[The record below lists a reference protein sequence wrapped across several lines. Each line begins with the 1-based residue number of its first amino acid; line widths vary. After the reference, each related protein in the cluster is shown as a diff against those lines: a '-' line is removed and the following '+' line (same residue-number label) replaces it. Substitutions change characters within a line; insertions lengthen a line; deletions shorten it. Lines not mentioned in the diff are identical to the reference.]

1 MSIPLPGTIQTNARA
16 PRSRRLT
23 RALRNAVALLIIYG
37 NVAVALQP
45 AALRRAGL
53 RVPRPAILH
62 DAFLMTGMFS
72 SYSLTNSDFV
82 LLGQRTQAGLAQDRG
97 QWIRLRL
104 RDHFVS
110 RHGVV
115 FTQLFAAHHWDVL
128 GVGAQRRAWAFLARR
143 IRERHNRL
151 HPERAVARVRIG
163 SVEWP
168 QSPLGYRAAKDAG
181 PVHSRIWYSEAKR

>member
-1 MSIPLPGTIQTNARA
+1 MTIAPPRTPPQSARA
-16 PRSRRLT
+16 SRAGRLT
-23 RALRNAVALLIIYG
+23 RALRNAVAVLIIYG

-45 AALRRAGL
+45 AALRRIGL
-53 RVPRPAILH
+53 RVPRPAVLH
-62 DAFLMTGMFS
+62 DAFLMTGMFG

-82 LLGQRTQAGLAQDRG
+82 LLGQRTQAGLTQDRG
-97 QWIRLRL
+97 RWIRLHL
-104 RDHFVS
+104 RDHFAS

-115 FTQLFAAHHWDVL
+115 FTQLIAAHHWDVL
-128 GVGAQRRAWAFLARR
+128 GTGAQRRAWAFLSQR

-168 QSPLGYRAAKDAG
+168 QSPLGYRAAKATG
-181 PVHSRIWYSEAKR
+181 PLRSQIWFSEAKP